1 MCTNRN
7 RYMDSIDL
15 GVEVYLQLGDYN
27 FVLTHKHTLLYPTVA
42 SVPLAACRA
51 SRWLRPDE
59 RDTLLREDAAVVYVH
74 ATEARHTSRIEG
86 RETRGRGAG
95 RRGRRR
101 RRLHAGG
108 GLCAPPSRVLRVT
121 ARLLLSRLALA
132 PATPVISSG
141 ARSPPTRR
149 EWGSRRLGTTW
160 GHWGTTWGHWGTTW
174 GHWGTTW
181 GHWGTTWGHWG
192 TTWGHWGHL
201 VGSEERSVG
210 TARRSSSLWRRSV
223 EEAL

>member
-95 RRGRRR
+95 RPRGRRR

-174 GHWGTTW
+174 GHWG
-181 GHWGTTWGHWG
+181 
-192 TTWGHWGHL
+192 HL
-201 VGSEERSVG
+201 VGSDERSVG